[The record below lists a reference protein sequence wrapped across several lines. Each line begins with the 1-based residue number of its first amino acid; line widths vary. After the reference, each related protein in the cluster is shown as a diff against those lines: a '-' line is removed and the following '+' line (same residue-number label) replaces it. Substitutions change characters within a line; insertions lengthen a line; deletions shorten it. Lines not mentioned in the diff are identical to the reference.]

1 MTKAIEAIVVIVLLI
16 FTFFL
21 GVKCSDSVK
30 RHAGWLFE
38 IKEEEIDLPDLTN
51 EANKT
56 DMIDSQARM
65 ESNPEAPAEGAN
77 FAPDTE
83 NQNSNSVQTPQP

>member
-51 EANKT
+51 ETNEV
-56 DMIDSQARM
+56 DMIDSQAGM
-65 ESNPEAPAEGAN
+65 EGAPAAAPEGSN
-77 FAPDTE
+77 FAPDAAT
-83 NQNSNSVQTPQP
+83 QNSNVVRTPQP